1 VRKTITLIQPAPSKY
16 NIFSHLKN
24 PSLGL
29 PILGTILDQKG
40 YDVKIYVEGIKEID
54 WKRVFESDAVGISVN
69 TATYIEGYTIAERIK
84 RRGIAVIIGGFHV
97 TFFPD
102 EALDYCDYV
111 VRGEGEETIVELLEA
126 LEKNSG
132 LDKVRGISY
141 KSGNRKI
148 HNPARELVK
157 NLDIIPDFSLIEGY
171 VEHHRKLWTRIVGES
186 ISIMTSRGCPFSC
199 KFCSIIKIFGNSF
212 RFRSIESVIEDIKR
226 QITLLN
232 RHHIFFVDDNFA
244 SNKKR
249 TKELLRRI
257 IDERLNITFTAQ
269 VRVDI
274 ARDEEL
280 ISLMK
285 RAGCRQ
291 LNIGFESIDPRTLEA
306 YNKQQSVKE
315 IVSAIEKL
323 KKFRITVHGMF
334 VLGSDFDDV
343 NTICKTVDFCLR
355 HRIDTVQFLPLTPLP
370 GTLLTEELKEKDRLL
385 IKLGQGMHQ
394 DGFGFGVGNY
404 VLFKPKLVEPSI
416 LQEEIYKAYQK
427 FYTFR
432 NIVRALLKKKARI
445 AISRTFGKYLVKKAK
460 VEIYEYINWLKQIE
474 VAPQSP

>member
-1 VRKTITLIQPAPSKY
+1 MKIITLIQPIPSKY

-29 PILGTILDQKG
+29 PILGTILNQKG
-40 YDVKIYVEGIKEID
+40 YDVKIYVEGIKGID
-54 WKRVFESDAVGISVN
+54 WERVFKSDAVGISVN
-69 TATYIEGYTIAERIK
+69 TATYSEGYIIAENIK
-84 RRGIAVIIGGFHV
+84 RRGIPVIMGGIHV

-126 LEKNSG
+126 LENNSS
-132 LDKVRGISY
+132 LDKVGGISY
-141 KSGNRKI
+141 KAGNQKV

-171 VEHHRKLWTRIVGES
+171 VEHHRKLRTRITGES

-212 RFRSIESVIEDIKR
+212 RFRSIDSVIEDVKR
-226 QITLLN
+226 QTTLLH

-249 TKELLRRI
+249 TKALLRRI
-257 IDERLNITFTAQ
+257 IEEKLNITFTAQ
-269 VRVDI
+269 VRVEI

-280 ISLMK
+280 LSLIK

-291 LNIGFESIDPRTLEA
+291 LNIGFESIDPRTLKA
-306 YNKQQSVKE
+306 YNKRQSVEE
-315 IVSAIEKL
+315 IINAIEKL
-323 KKFRITVHGMF
+323 EKYRITVHGMF

-343 NTICKTVDFCLR
+343 NTICRTTDFCLR
-355 HRIDTVQFLPLTPLP
+355 HQIDTVQFLPLTPLP
-370 GTLLTEELKEKDRLL
+370 GTQLANELKEENRLL
-385 IKLGQGMHQ
+385 IELGKGMPQ
-394 DGFGFGVGNY
+394 NGFGFGVGNY

-427 FYTFR
+427 FYTIS
-432 NIVRALLKKKARI
+432 NIVKALLKKKIRI
-445 AISRTFGKYLVKKAK
+445 AIARNFGRYLVKKAK
-460 VEIYEYINWLKQIE
+460 AEIDEYIKWLKQIE
-474 VAPQSP
+474 TAYKSP

>member
-1 VRKTITLIQPAPSKY
+1 MKIITLIQPIPSRY

-29 PILGTILDQKG
+29 PIVGTILNQKG
-40 YDVKIYVEGIKEID
+40 YDVKIYVEGIKGID
-54 WKRVFESDAVGISVN
+54 WERVFKSDAVGISVN
-69 TATYIEGYTIAERIK
+69 TATYTEGYTIAERIK
-84 RRGIAVIIGGFHV
+84 KRGIPVIMGGIHV

-111 VRGEGEETIVELLEA
+111 VIGEGEETIVELLEA
-126 LEKNSG
+126 LESHSG
-132 LDKVRGISY
+132 LEKVRGLAY
-141 KSGNRKI
+141 KSDNRKI

-171 VEHHRKLWTRIVGES
+171 VEHHRRLRTRITGES

-212 RFRSIESVIEDIKR
+212 RFRSIDSVIEDIKR
-226 QITLLN
+226 QTTLLH

-244 SNKKR
+244 SNSKR

-257 IDERLNITFTAQ
+257 IEERLNITFTAQ
-269 VRVDI
+269 VRVEI

-280 ISLMK
+280 LYLMK

-291 LNIGFESIDPRTLEA
+291 LNIGFESIEPRTLEA
-306 YNKQQSVKE
+306 YNKRQSVEE
-315 IVSAIEKL
+315 IINAIEKL
-323 KKFRITVHGMF
+323 DKHRITVHGMF

-343 NTICKTVDFCLR
+343 NTICRTADFCLQ
-355 HRIDTVQFLPLTPLP
+355 HQIDTVQFLPLAPLP
-370 GTLLTEELKEKDRLL
+370 GTQLTEELKEEDRLL
-385 IKLGQGMHQ
+385 IELGKGMPQ
-394 DGFGFGVGNY
+394 NGFGFGVGNY
-404 VLFKPKLVEPSI
+404 VLFKPKLVEPSV

-427 FYTFR
+427 FYTFG
-432 NIVRALLKKKARI
+432 NIFKALLKKKMRI
-445 AISRTFGKYLVKKAK
+445 AIARNFGRHLVKKAK
-460 VEIYEYINWLKQIE
+460 AEVYEYINWLKQIE
-474 VAPQSP
+474 TAFQSP

>member
-1 VRKTITLIQPAPSKY
+1 MKVVTLIQPIPKRY

-29 PILGTILDQKG
+29 PILGTILNQKG

-54 WKRVFESDAVGISVN
+54 WERVFQSDVVGISVN
-69 TATYIEGYTIAERIK
+69 TATYSEGYTIAEKIK
-84 RRGIAVIIGGFHV
+84 GRGIPVIMGGIHV

-126 LEKNSG
+126 LENNSG
-132 LDKVRGISY
+132 LDRVEGISY
-141 KSGNRKI
+141 KSGNQKI

-157 NLDIIPDFSLIEGY
+157 NFDIIPDFSLIEGY
-171 VEHHRKLWTRIVGES
+171 VEHHRKLRTRIIGES

-212 RFRSIESVIEDIKR
+212 RFRSIDSVIEDIKR
-226 QITLLN
+226 QTTLLH

-257 IDERLNITFTAQ
+257 IEERLNITFTAQ
-269 VRVDI
+269 VRVEI

-280 ISLMK
+280 LSLMK

-306 YNKQQSVKE
+306 YNKRQNVEE
-315 IVSAIEKL
+315 IVYAIEKL
-323 KKFRITVHGMF
+323 KKYRITVHGMF

-343 NTICKTVDFCLR
+343 NTICKTADFSLR
-355 HRIDTVQFLPLTPLP
+355 HQIDTVQFLPLTPLP
-370 GTLLTEELKEKDRLL
+370 GTPLIEELKEEDRLL
-385 IKLGQGMHQ
+385 IELGKGILQNCY
-394 DGFGFGVGNY
+394 GFGVGNY
-404 VLFKPKLVEPSI
+404 VLFKPKLIKPST
-416 LQEEIYKAYQK
+416 LQEEIYKAYQR
-427 FYTFR
+427 FYTSG
-432 NIVRALLKKKARI
+432 NIVKALLKNKTRI
-445 AISRTFGKYLVKKAK
+445 AIARTFGKYLVKKAK
-460 VEIYEYINWLKQIE
+460 VEIYEYINWLKQME
-474 VAPQSP
+474 MALQSP